1 MLPVAAAAAA
11 AAGSGGVGGGDAST
25 ARAAGSVTG
34 AGVAAAAPSVGLP
47 EQLRRLHIVHDLHAR
62 CAARIRKELSARE
75 LRMQPLDMWTVLK
88 ELEPGRAFPPKK
100 CKALFESQR
109 ECKPIV
115 APAAAVSVHTL
126 FVVCLFICKAR
137 THFYARAR
145 RRRQQLLRQRRRRGT
160 VTAQRDGHPR
170 HGRITVEVR
179 KGGIIRLHTS
189 TELPDFMIPKTS
201 SA

>member
-1 MLPVAAAAAA
+1 MLPVAAA

-34 AGVAAAAPSVGLP
+34 AGVAAAAAGVGLP

-62 CAARIRKELSARE
+62 NAARIRKELSARE

-115 APAAAVSVHTL
+115 APAAAVSTIGCVMLEDAPDSVMRHFDVL
-126 FVVCLFICKAR
+126 AMKSLLVCLQGGR
-137 THFYARAR
+137 GHLRLQGLTHVPR
-145 RRRQQLLRQRRRRGT
+145 RM
-160 VTAQRDGHPR
+160 
-170 HGRITVEVR
+170 HGAGAV
-179 KGGIIRLHTS
+179 
-189 TELPDFMIPKTS
+189 
-201 SA
+201 